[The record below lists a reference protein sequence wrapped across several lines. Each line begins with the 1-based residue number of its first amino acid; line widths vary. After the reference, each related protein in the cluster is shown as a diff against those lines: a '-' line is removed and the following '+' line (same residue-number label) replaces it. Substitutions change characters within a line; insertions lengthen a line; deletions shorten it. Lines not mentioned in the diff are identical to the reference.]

1 MQLDPIF
8 TTIEASLSTQL
19 AATGADP
26 ALEEAAARF
35 LAALEPAL
43 RQAGMSMAEQAAAEV
58 SAQLGDQTV
67 EVVVVDGDP
76 VLRVSPHDGESSE
89 IGGEEFDARLTL
101 RLPPSLK
108 SLVEDAAGTSGDSV
122 NSWVVKTLSSG
133 TKRSSRIGRRVSGSF
148 DL

>member
-1 MQLDPIF
+1 MQLDPIV

-19 AATGADP
+19 AAAGADH

-58 SAQLGDQTV
+58 SAQLGDQAV

-76 VLRVSPHDGESSE
+76 VLRVTRSNGESSE
-89 IGGEEFDARLTL
+89 LGEEDFDARLTL

-108 SLVEDAAGTSGDSV
+108 SLVEDAAGSSGDSV

-133 TKRSSRIGRRVSGSF
+133 TRRSSRIGRRVSGSF

>member
-1 MQLDPIF
+1 MQLDPII

-19 AATGADP
+19 AVAGGDP
-26 ALEEAAARF
+26 GLEEAASRF

-43 RQAGMSMAEQAAAEV
+43 RQAGMAMAEQAAAEV
-58 SAQLGDQTV
+58 SAQLGDQSV

-76 VLRVSPHDGESSE
+76 VLRVTGSNGEASA
-89 IGGEEFDARLTL
+89 IGDEDFDARLTL

-108 SLVEDAAGTSGDSV
+108 SLVEDAAGSSGDSV

-133 TKRSSRIGRRVSGSF
+133 TKRSSRVGRRVSGSF

>member
-1 MQLDPIF
+1 MQLDPII
-8 TTIEASLSTQL
+8 TTIEATLSTQL
-19 AATGADP
+19 AAAGGDP
-26 ALEEAAARF
+26 ALESAASRF

-76 VLRVSPHDGESSE
+76 VLRVTSSSGDSSE
-89 IGGEEFDARLTL
+89 VGDEDFDARLTL

-108 SLVEDAAGTSGDSV
+108 GLVEDAAGSSGDSV

-133 TKRSSRIGRRVSGSF
+133 TKRSSRVGRRVSGSF

>member
-1 MQLDPIF
+1 MQLGPIL

-19 AATGADP
+19 AAAGGDP
-26 ALEEAAARF
+26 ALEESAARF

-76 VLRVSPHDGESSE
+76 VLRVTGPQGDSAEVGNED
-89 IGGEEFDARLTL
+89 FDARLTL

-108 SLVEDAAGTSGDSV
+108 GLVEEAAGTSGDSV
-122 NSWVVKTLSSG
+122 NAWVVKTLSRG
-133 TKRSSRIGRRVSGSF
+133 TKRASRAGRRVSGSF